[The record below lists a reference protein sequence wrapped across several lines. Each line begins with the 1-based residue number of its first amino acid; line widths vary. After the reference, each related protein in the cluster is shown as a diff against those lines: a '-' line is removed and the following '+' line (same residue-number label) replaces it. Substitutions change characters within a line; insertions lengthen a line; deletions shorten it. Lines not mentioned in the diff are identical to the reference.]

1 MRTEVR
7 YRVAVAGVELRM
19 LVLAAQPDGWVGVD
33 LDSGA
38 FVRAIFPGPAAE
50 PLAAFDITSAPIGD
64 PLDPP
69 DTVRPEAVTLAA
81 PPQRLGAMPAR
92 KAERYL
98 QALRHPAHGPLL
110 GFQGVS
116 VPYWTIAGDR
126 PSLGLIEPSDG
137 PLIVAT
143 VAGYDCRFGWQGTV
157 HQIPL
162 GDRRLTD
169 ELLDRRL
176 RRSSPRELGRLL
188 GFHPGRLLLVVAG
201 PAEGHCSKQVAA
213 LLPGRHR

>member
-7 YRVAVAGVELRM
+7 CRVAVAGAELRM
-19 LVLAAQPDGWVGVD
+19 MVLASEPDGCIGID

-38 FVRAIFPGPAAE
+38 FVRAIFPASAAE
-50 PLAAFDITSAPIGD
+50 PLAAFDVTSAPIGE

-69 DTVRPEAVTLAA
+69 DTVRPEAVVLAA
-81 PPQRLGAMPAR
+81 PPQRIGTLPIR
-92 KAERYL
+92 RAERYL
-98 QALRHPAHGPLL
+98 QTLRHPAHGPLL

-143 VAGYDCRFGWQGTV
+143 VSGYDCRFGWQGVV

-162 GDRRLTD
+162 GDRRLGA
-169 ELLDRRL
+169 ELADRRV

-188 GFHPGRLLLVVAG
+188 GYHPGRLLLVVAG
-201 PAEGHCSKQVAA
+201 PAEGHCTKQVSA
-213 LLPGRHR
+213 LLPGR